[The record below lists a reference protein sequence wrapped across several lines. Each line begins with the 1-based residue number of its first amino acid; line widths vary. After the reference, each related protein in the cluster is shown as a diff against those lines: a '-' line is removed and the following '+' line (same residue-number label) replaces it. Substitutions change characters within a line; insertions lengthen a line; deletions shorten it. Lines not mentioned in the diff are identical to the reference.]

1 MWISPA
7 LEARRKLGKGQL
19 VPPSEKSNSPLRIQN
34 ARPRHSSSTFFH
46 KPSYEQSHLATPS
59 STWHDIPIDHSADSR
74 SPGTTRPAS
83 FPSDMRLSTFVLS
96 AVLAVS
102 SVQAALDA
110 KLKAKGRAYYGNII
124 DTNTINTA
132 QVTNILNTEF
142 GAVTP
147 ENAMKWDAT
156 EPSRG
161 QFRFTNADAVAN
173 WATSRGKLLRGHTLV
188 WHSQLPGWVSSI
200 NDKNT
205 LTQVIQ
211 NHINQVAGRYK
222 GKVYAWDVVNEVL
235 EDNGQFR
242 NSVFYRVLGEEFI
255 DIAFRTARTADPT
268 AKLYINDYNLD
279 YAGPKINATLALVE
293 RLRARGTPI
302 DGIGSQSHLI
312 VGNLGGFEEQLVRLG
327 ETGLDVAITEL
338 DIRIAKPVDSSKLAQ
353 QQKDYETVTRACLNV
368 PKCVGITIWG
378 VSDRN
383 SWVDSTFPSYDAPLL
398 WDDNYNRKSAYNGA
412 DVALN

>member
-1 MWISPA
+1 MRFST
-7 LEARRKLGKGQL
+7 L
-19 VPPSEKSNSPLRIQN
+19 VV
-34 ARPRHSSSTFFH
+34 
-46 KPSYEQSHLATPS
+46 
-59 STWHDIPIDHSADSR
+59 SA
-74 SPGTTRPAS
+74 
-83 FPSDMRLSTFVLS
+83 M
-96 AVLAVS
+96 LAVS

-110 KLKAKGRAYYGNII
+110 KLKAKGRAYYGNIL
-124 DTNTINTA
+124 DTNTVNTA
-132 QVTNILNTEF
+132 QVTNILNSEF
-142 GAVTP
+142 GAITA

-156 EPSRG
+156 EPNRG
-161 QFRFTNADAVAN
+161 QFNFGNADQVAN

-188 WHSQLPGWVSSI
+188 WHSQLPGWVSGI
-200 NDKNT
+200 NDRNT

-211 NHINQVAGRYK
+211 NHINQLAGRYK
-222 GKVYAWDVVNEVL
+222 GKVYAWDVVNEVF

-255 DIAFRTARTADPT
+255 DIAFRAARAVDPA

-293 RLRARGTPI
+293 RLRSRGTPI
-302 DGIGSQSHLI
+302 DGIGSQAHLI
-312 VGNLGGFEEQLVRLG
+312 VGNLAGFEEQLVRLG
-327 ETGLDVAITEL
+327 QTGLDVAITEL
-338 DIRIAKPVDSSKLAQ
+338 DIRIAKPVDSNKLAQ
-353 QQKDYETVTRACLNV
+353 QQRDYELVTRACLNV

-383 SWVDSTFPSYDAPLL
+383 SWVDSTFPSYDSPLL